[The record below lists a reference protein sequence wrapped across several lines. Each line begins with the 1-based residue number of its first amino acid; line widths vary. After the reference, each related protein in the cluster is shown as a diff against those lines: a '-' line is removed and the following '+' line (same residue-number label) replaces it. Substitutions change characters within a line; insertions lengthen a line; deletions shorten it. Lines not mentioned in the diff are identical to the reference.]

1 MHKPLSVCSLQIA
14 ISPNQKF
21 IVTAGTEG
29 AIFIWQTPASVAR
42 TMADDDMPE
51 NTGAAIDTMAT
62 GGPRPANAPAQ

>member
-1 MHKPLSVCSLQIA
+1 M
-14 ISPNQKF
+14 
-21 IVTAGTEG
+21 TAGTEG

-62 GGPRPANAPAQ
+62 GGPRPANAPEQ